1 MVALSQIEGE
11 KVYMETESRDA
22 LLPPA
27 AAEGFARLAPLIAT
41 PYAREVYKVCCACLD
56 ALGVPR
62 HLLGYR
68 YCIAIV
74 VMAMESSCSCRPVAV
89 GQLFRRVAEYF
100 QACPAM
106 VDRAVGHAFDRAWFR
121 GDAEACRYYFFYN
134 RNEQY
139 GQPTNAEFL
148 NVLVE
153 RVRALM
159 PPSDAK

>member
-1 MVALSQIEGE
+1 
-11 KVYMETESRDA
+11 MELRDA
-22 LLPPA
+22 SLPPA
-27 AAEGFARLAPLIAT
+27 AVEGFARLASLAQT
-41 PYAREVYKVCCACLD
+41 PYTKEIYALTCACLD

-74 VMAMESSCSCRPVAV
+74 ILSIEGSCRDRPVAV
-89 GQLFRRVAEYF
+89 GKLFRRVAEYF

-106 VDRAVGHAFDRAWFR
+106 VDRAVGHAFDRAWFH
-121 GDAEACRYYFFYN
+121 GDADTCRYYFFYN

-139 GQPTNAEFL
+139 GQPTNTEFL

-153 RVRALM
+153 RVRCLLPA
-159 PPSDAK
+159 SDEDTNDGENGSQAQ